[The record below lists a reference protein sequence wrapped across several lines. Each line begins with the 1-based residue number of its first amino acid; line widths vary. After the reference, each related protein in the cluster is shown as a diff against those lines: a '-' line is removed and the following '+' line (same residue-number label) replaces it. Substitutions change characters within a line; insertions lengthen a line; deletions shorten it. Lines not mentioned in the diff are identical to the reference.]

1 MADSLLNR
9 MKQDWERQPAAI
21 FAQCISIGLAIGLA
35 AWGSVVPPSGGGFKY
50 SASSASIPLALLVTG
65 ASVTATLCRPIFRK
79 TVVGG
84 FSIALVLASACML
97 IFAQIAAEPLVKSTR
112 YVNGSY
118 NGSLLDIAYWTVF
131 LIYIAVCSQPATE
144 RIAAT
149 WGKTKSED
157 GKEHGVSLA
166 ELSVFALAWGW
177 CLSGAQQRI
186 IGAFVVQQ
194 IG

>member
-1 MADSLLNR
+1 
-9 MKQDWERQPAAI
+9 MKQDWGRQPAAI
-21 FAQCISIGLAIGLA
+21 FAQCISICLAVGLA
-35 AWGSVVPPSGGGFKY
+35 AWGSAVPPSGGGLKY

-97 IFAQIAAEPLVKSTR
+97 VFAQIAAEPIVKTTR
-112 YVNGSY
+112 YTNGNY
-118 NGSLLDIAYWTVF
+118 IGPLIDIAYWAVF
-131 LIYIAVCSQPATE
+131 LLYAAICSQPATE

-149 WGKTKSED
+149 WGKTKSDD

-166 ELSVFALAWGW
+166 ELALFALTWGW

-186 IGAFVVQQ
+186 VGAFVVQR
-194 IG
+194 IGQ